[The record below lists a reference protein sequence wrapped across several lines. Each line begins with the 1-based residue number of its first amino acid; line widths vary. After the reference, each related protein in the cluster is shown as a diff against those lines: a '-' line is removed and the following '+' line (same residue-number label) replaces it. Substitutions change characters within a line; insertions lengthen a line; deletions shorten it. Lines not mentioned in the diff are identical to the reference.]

1 MLLRIFPVA
10 LAALI
15 FALDQW
21 TKWLIKVR
29 LPAVDRGG
37 IVVVP
42 GFFNLVHVENPGV
55 AFGLLS
61 DSTAEWRGAI
71 LVVVSA
77 LVLGYIAVLL
87 WRSRTGSAI
96 GLRLALALI
105 VAGALGNFYDRVAHG
120 TVTDFIEVHSGRHYF
135 PVFNVADSSIT
146 AGGTLLVLLELL
158 KGRKQR
164 TDVNTNVS
172 QAHLDR

>member
-1 MLLRIFPVA
+1 MRNALPAA

-21 TKWLIKVR
+21 TKWLTRVH
-29 LPAVDRGG
+29 LHVDRGG
-37 IVVVP
+37 FAVIP
-42 GFFNLVHVENPGV
+42 GFLNIVRAENPGV

-61 DSTAEWRGAI
+61 DSTSEWRGSI
-71 LVVVSA
+71 LIAASA
-77 LVLGYIAVLL
+77 LILGYIALLL
-87 WRSRTGSAI
+87 WRSRTGAVV

-105 VAGALGNFYDRVAHG
+105 LAGALGNLYDRVAHG
-120 TVTDFIEVHSGRHYF
+120 TVTDFIEVHAGHHYF

-158 KGRKQR
+158 KGRNKR
-164 TDVNTNVS
+164 TDLNTNVS
-172 QAHLDR
+172 QAHLHR

>member
-1 MLLRIFPVA
+1 MRSVFPVA

-21 TKWLIKVR
+21 TKWLVKAR
-29 LPAVDRGG
+29 LPLDRGG
-37 IVVVP
+37 FAVIP
-42 GFFNLVHVENPGV
+42 GFFNIVHAENPGV

-61 DSTAEWRGAI
+61 DSTSEWRGAI
-71 LVVVSA
+71 LIGVSA

-87 WRSRTGSAI
+87 WRSRTGAAV

-105 VAGALGNFYDRVAHG
+105 LAGALGNLYDRVAHG
-120 TVTDFIEVHSGRHYF
+120 TVTDFIEVHAGRHYF

-146 AGGTLLVLLELL
+146 TGGALLVLLELL
-158 KGRKQR
+158 KGRTKR

>member
-1 MLLRIFPVA
+1 MRNVFPVA

-21 TKWLIKVR
+21 SKWLVKVR
-29 LPAVDRGG
+29 LPGDRGWF
-37 IVVVP
+37 VVIP
-42 GFFNLVHVENPGV
+42 GFFNIVHVENPGV

-61 DSTAEWRGAI
+61 DSTWEWRGAI
-71 LVVVSA
+71 LVGVSA
-77 LVLGYIAVLL
+77 LVLGYIAILL
-87 WRSRTGSAI
+87 WRSRTGAAI

-105 VAGALGNFYDRVAHG
+105 LAGALGNLYDRVAHG
-120 TVTDFIEVHSGRHYF
+120 TVTDFIEVHAGRHYF

-146 AGGTLLVLLELL
+146 TGGALLVLLELL
-158 KGRKQR
+158 KGRNQR
-164 TDVNTNVS
+164 RDVNTNVS

>member
-1 MLLRIFPVA
+1 MRSVFPVA

-21 TKWLIKVR
+21 TKWIVRVR
-29 LPAVDRGG
+29 LPVDWGG
-37 IVVVP
+37 MVVIP
-42 GFFNLVHVENPGV
+42 RFFNIVHVENPGV
-55 AFGLLS
+55 AFGLMS
-61 DSTAEWRGAI
+61 DSTSEWRGVI
-71 LVVVSA
+71 LIGVSA

-87 WRSRTGSAI
+87 WRSRTGAAV

-105 VAGALGNFYDRVAHG
+105 LAGALGNLYDRLAHG
-120 TVTDFIEVHSGRHYF
+120 RVTDFIEVHAGRHYF
-135 PVFNVADSSIT
+135 PAFNVADSSIT

-158 KGRKQR
+158 KGRNKR
-164 TDVNTNVS
+164 TDVNSNVS

>member
-1 MLLRIFPVA
+1 LRNLLPAA

-21 TKWLIKVR
+21 TKWLTRVR
-29 LPAVDRGG
+29 LPVDRAG
-37 IVVVP
+37 IAVIP
-42 GFFNLVHVENPGV
+42 GYFSIVREENPGI

-61 DSTAEWRGAI
+61 DSTSQWRGAI
-71 LVVVSA
+71 LIAVSA
-77 LVLGYIAVLL
+77 LVLGYIAILL
-87 WRSRTGSAI
+87 WRSRTGAAA

-105 VAGALGNFYDRVAHG
+105 LAGALGNLYDRLAHG
-120 TVTDFIEVHSGRHYF
+120 TVTDFIEVHAGRHYF

-158 KGRKQR
+158 KGRNQR

>member
-1 MLLRIFPVA
+1 MRRLFPIA

-21 TKWLIKVR
+21 TKWLIRLR
-29 LPAVDRGG
+29 LPADGAGYVVIPGYLN
-37 IVVVP
+37 IV
-42 GFFNLVHVENPGV
+42 HAENPGV

-61 DSTAEWRGAI
+61 DSTAAWRGAI
-71 LVVVSA
+71 LICVSA
-77 LVLGYIAVLL
+77 LVLCYIALL
-87 WRSRTGSAI
+87 IWRSRTSAAV

-105 VAGALGNFYDRVAHG
+105 LAGALGNLYDRVTHR
-120 TVTDFIEVHSGRHYF
+120 TVTDFIEVHSGPHYF

-146 AGGTLLVLLELL
+146 VGGTLLVLLELL
-158 KGRKQR
+158 KGRNKQ

>member
-1 MLLRIFPVA
+1 LRNVFPVA

-21 TKWLIKVR
+21 TKWLVKVR
-29 LPAVDRGG
+29 LPRDGAGFAV
-37 IVVVP
+37 IP
-42 GFFNLVHVENPGV
+42 GFFNIVHTENPGV

-61 DSTAEWRGAI
+61 DSTPEWRGAVLI
-71 LVVVSA
+71 GVSA
-77 LVLGYIAVLL
+77 LVLGYIAILL
-87 WRSRTGSAI
+87 WRSRTGAAV

-105 VAGALGNFYDRVAHG
+105 LAGALGNLYDRVAHG
-120 TVTDFIEVHSGRHYF
+120 TVTDFIEVHAGRHYF

-146 AGGTLLVLLELL
+146 TGGALLVLLELL
-158 KGRKQR
+158 KGRNKQ
-164 TDVNTNVS
+164 TDANTNVS

>member
-1 MLLRIFPVA
+1 MRSVFPVA

-15 FALDQW
+15 FALDQL
-21 TKWLIKVR
+21 TKWLIRVR
-29 LPAVDRGG
+29 LPADRGG
-37 IVVVP
+37 YIVIP
-42 GFFNLVHVENPGV
+42 RYLNIVHAENPGV

-61 DSTAEWRGAI
+61 DSTAAWRGAI
-71 LVVVSA
+71 LIAVSA
-77 LVLGYIAVLL
+77 LVLGYIALLL
-87 WRSRTGSAI
+87 WRSRTGAAI

-105 VAGALGNFYDRVAHG
+105 LAGALGNLYDRVAHG
-120 TVTDFIEVHSGRHYF
+120 TVTDFIEVHAGRHYF

-146 AGGTLLVLLELL
+146 TGGALLVLLELL
-158 KGRKQR
+158 KGRNKR

>member
-1 MLLRIFPVA
+1 MRSVVPIA
-10 LAALI
+10 LATVI

-29 LPAVDRGG
+29 LPMDRGG
-37 IVVVP
+37 MAVIP
-42 GFFNLVHVENPGV
+42 GFFNIVHEENPGI

-71 LVVVSA
+71 LICVST
-77 LVLGYIAVLL
+77 LVLGYIAILL
-87 WRSRTGSAI
+87 WRSRTRAAI

-105 VAGALGNFYDRVAHG
+105 LAGALGNLYDRVAHG

-135 PVFNVADSSIT
+135 PVFNVADSSIS

-158 KGRKQR
+158 KGRNRR